1 MALLPGTRD
10 EHRYQLCRDEF
21 CDRFPCRL
29 YKEGRADGWQY
40 GHQRGRADGYAD
52 GYADGFPDGLA
63 SCPGPH
69 GG

>member
-10 EHRYQLCRDEF
+10 EHRYQFCRDEF

-29 YKEGRADGWQY
+29 YKEGYRNGY
-40 GHQRGRADGYAD
+40 EDGYGQGHEI
-52 GYADGFPDGLA
+52 GYASGFGDGFSDGLA